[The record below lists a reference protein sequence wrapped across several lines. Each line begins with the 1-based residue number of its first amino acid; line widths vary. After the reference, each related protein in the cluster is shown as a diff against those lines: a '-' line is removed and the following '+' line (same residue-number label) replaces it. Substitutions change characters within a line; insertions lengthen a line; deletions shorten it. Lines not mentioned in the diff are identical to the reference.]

1 MRKLLLTAVTSLCL
15 MGTASADQIYIDV
28 GVDFGGSSNT
38 ANGATTTGWIDQL
51 TMSYVS
57 NSVITDNDGN
67 GVLSAGDSISS
78 TGGII
83 PGTSVLS
90 DISSNLVT
98 GFLPTQSFGGP
109 SNNGYGTGSWG
120 LTFGFT
126 DLVGF
131 WSGTGMVYT
140 GGTISM
146 YYYNEQTATSTNDL
160 VRLFDLSVANG
171 GDTGQAT
178 VLLGSI
184 TNVGTSTVNGVDA
197 GDVFNSI
204 GGSFGD
210 ATSPIQFLASQDTQ
224 GFGNLDLSS
233 GQAIVGGTHEG
244 SIRFAVPEPA
254 SIAILGLG
262 LIGLAGAARRRKA

>member
-28 GVDFGGSSNT
+28 GVDFGGNSNT
-38 ANGATTTGWIDQL
+38 AAGATTTGWIDQL

-83 PGTSVLS
+83 PGTSLLS

-98 GFLPTQSFGGP
+98 GFLPEETIFGGP
-109 SNNGYGTGSWG
+109 SDNDYNSDWG

-146 YYYNEQTATSTNDL
+146 YYYDGSETDTNDL
-160 VRLFDLSVANG
+160 TRLFDLNVANG
-171 GDTGQAT
+171 GDTGNAT
-178 VLLGSI
+178 VLLGTVSNI
-184 TNVGTSTVNGVDA
+184 GASTVNGVAA

-210 ATSPIQFLASQDTQ
+210 STSPIQFLASQDTQ
-224 GFGNLDLSS
+224 GLGNLDLSS